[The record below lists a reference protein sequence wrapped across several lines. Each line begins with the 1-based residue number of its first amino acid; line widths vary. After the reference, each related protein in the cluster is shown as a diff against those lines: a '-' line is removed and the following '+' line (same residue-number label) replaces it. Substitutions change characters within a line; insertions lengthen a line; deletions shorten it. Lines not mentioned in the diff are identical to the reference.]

1 MEVIRITRKT
11 ISILDQALRSL
22 PLVRFRIIKLSE
34 ETTLMTL
41 ISATKNKENK
51 GMISTLTLEQEKR
64 SRPKRTTPNRIIMK
78 LEISLIL
85 TS

>member
-1 MEVIRITRKT
+1 M

-22 PLVRFRIIKLSE
+22 PLVRFRKMKQSE
-34 ETTLMTL
+34 ETTLMTS
-41 ISATKNKENK
+41 ISARKNKENK

-64 SRPKRTTPNRIIMK
+64 PSPKRTTPNRIIMK
-78 LEISLIL
+78 LEISWIL